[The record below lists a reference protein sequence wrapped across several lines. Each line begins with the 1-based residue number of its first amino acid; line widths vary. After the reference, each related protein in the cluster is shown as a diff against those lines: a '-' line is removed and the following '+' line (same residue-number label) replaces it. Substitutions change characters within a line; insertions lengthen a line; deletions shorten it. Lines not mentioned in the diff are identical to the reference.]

1 MSYNVQI
8 RQQPRKSLAM
18 KVTPGG
24 VQVLIPQGLAVDSP
38 EVQTFIEGGLRQL
51 ALPEPVPAAE
61 RLSKEDVL
69 ALVENWAG
77 RLGVEVKRVQLRA
90 MRNKWGSIST
100 AGTLTLARDLLDMP
114 RHLVEYVICHELLHL
129 TIPTHN
135 RVFHLLLSRHIPDW
149 CERERV
155 LGRWVLMRRIGAYV
169 LPEEDEAFEAI
180 AFQHLD

>member
-1 MSYNVQI
+1 MSYNIQI

-24 VQVLIPQGLAVDSP
+24 VQVLIPQSLAVDSP
-38 EVQTFIEGGLRQL
+38 EVQTFIEGGRRQL
-51 ALPEPVPAAE
+51 ALPEPAPSPE

-69 ALVENWAG
+69 ALVEDWAG

-114 RHLVEYVICHELLHL
+114 RRLVEYVICHELLHL
-129 TIPTHN
+129 TVPTHN
-135 RVFHLLLSRHIPDW
+135 RVFHLLLSRHIPNW
-149 CERERV
+149 REREQE
-155 LGRWVLMRRIGAYV
+155 LGQWVLASREG
-169 LPEEDEAFEAI
+169 E
-180 AFQHLD
+180 

>member
-1 MSYNVQI
+1 MTYNVQI

-24 VQVLIPQGLAVDSP
+24 VQVLIPQSLAVDSP

-51 ALPEPVPAAE
+51 ALPEPVPPAE
-61 RLSKEDVL
+61 RLSREDML
-69 ALVENWAG
+69 ELVETWAE

-114 RHLVEYVICHELLHL
+114 RRLVEYVICHELLHL
-129 TIPTHN
+129 TVPTHN
-135 RVFHLLLSRHIPDW
+135 RVFHLLLSRHIPNW
-149 CERERV
+149 REREQE
-155 LGRWVLMRRIGAYV
+155 LGQWVLASREG
-169 LPEEDEAFEAI
+169 E
-180 AFQHLD
+180 

>member
-1 MSYNVQI
+1 MSYNIQI

-24 VQVLIPQGLAVDSP
+24 VQVLIPQSLAVDSP

-51 ALPEPVPAAE
+51 ALPEPVPSTE
-61 RLSKEDVL
+61 RLNKEDVL
-69 ALVENWAG
+69 ALVEDWAR

-100 AGTLTLARDLLDMP
+100 AGTLTLARDLLGTP
-114 RHLVEYVICHELLHL
+114 RRLVEYVICHELLHL
-129 TIPTHN
+129 KVPTHN

-149 CERERV
+149 RAREQE
-155 LGRWVLMRRIGAYV
+155 LGRWVLASREG
-169 LPEEDEAFEAI
+169 E
-180 AFQHLD
+180 